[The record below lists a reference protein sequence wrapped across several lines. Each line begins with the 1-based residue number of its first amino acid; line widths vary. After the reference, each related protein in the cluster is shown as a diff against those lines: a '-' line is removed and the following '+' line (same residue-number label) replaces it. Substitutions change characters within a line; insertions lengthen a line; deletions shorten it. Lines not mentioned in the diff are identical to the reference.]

1 MACTKI
7 LRCPFVLSIEYDQV
21 RYFWAFCEVTG
32 IKSGNFL
39 RQNQPHGG
47 KGGDMELR
55 REISDKMRKRIAL
68 AVMLFLIPISCF
80 AYEGKQLQFDYEGIM
95 RAFEAFDS
103 VMMDAD
109 IQKYCETTVQGAPFS
124 DEAKKTISM
133 QSMATM
139 LMEIDLD
146 IKNIKIEVGLVK
158 FIVDTV
164 NASQDKGMAKRAL
177 ETIDP
182 VGRYLLKRY
191 DEYEKLY
198 KETGIAGFKEIM
210 FAVGAATNE
219 VTGVLSQLEKIE

>member
-1 MACTKI
+1 M
-7 LRCPFVLSIEYDQV
+7 
-21 RYFWAFCEVTG
+21 G
-32 IKSGNFL
+32 
-39 RQNQPHGG
+39 
-47 KGGDMELR
+47 
-55 REISDKMRKRIAL
+55 REILKTVSKQITL
-68 AVMLFLIPISCF
+68 LVIFFLIPVFCF
-80 AYEGKQLQFDYEGIM
+80 PYEGKQLQFDYDGIM

-103 VMMDAD
+103 VKMDAD
-109 IQKYCETTVQGAPFS
+109 VQKYCENTVKSAPFS
-124 DEAKKTISM
+124 DEAKNAIAM

-164 NASQDKGMAKRAL
+164 NASQDKRMAKGAL
-177 ETIDP
+177 ESIDP
-182 VGRYLLKRY
+182 AGRYLLKRY